1 MMKFS
6 KLFLVALF
14 GSVLFVSCD
23 DSDGDSDAP
32 LGAYDNGMF
41 VLNEGSPSA
50 GSITFIG
57 NDLTTIQQNVY
68 GAENGGDGI
77 GGYVQSIFFKDEKA
91 FIISGSN
98 KITVV
103 NRYTF
108 KLIDKVETGLAA
120 PRYGVVVNGKA
131 YVTNQATFGSLTD
144 DYVAVINLS
153 TYEVESTIAVNAV
166 AERISEENGKLYI
179 TNGTYGNGN
188 SVTVINPATSA
199 IVKTINTGIS
209 PVSFE
214 EENGILYVLCSNYN
228 DASKIVKINVSTDAI
243 VGEIAFPAT
252 LVNAQ
257 NLNIEDGKIYFS
269 VNSNVFS
276 TALNST
282 SVSATPL
289 FTSTATTL
297 YGLTVEDNKIYVTD
311 AKDYQSDGKAF
322 IYSTS
327 GTLQKEFTVGLI
339 PNGFYFND

>member
-1 MMKFS
+1 MKFS